1 MKKITFPLLLAITVL
16 TGCSSFKGLA
26 SERYDGRVIEKDSA
40 AILAYQE
47 NQVILGEE
55 KDALNP
61 SLPDFFFQEPLTFV
75 GDELFIPLSETPVV
89 VGDDVPQGRYM
100 INRNFTAAQV
110 TIADETGETLFNY
123 VMTDQSGHLELNLYD
138 GMQLTANQENDQ
150 QFLYLTNSDS
160 PPPNVPV
167 VIIGQGQPVIEE
179 GDYELNN
186 GAYYVG
192 TDLEAGSYEISLP
205 LSYGNDRLKYVYIFN
220 PDHSFQVIELLSR
233 FESKPTD
240 VNPVVTLE
248 DGQFLYIQ
256 DMSSVLLSPI

>member
-1 MKKITFPLLLAITVL
+1 M
-16 TGCSSFKGLA
+16 
-26 SERYDGRVIEKDSA
+26 
-40 AILAYQE
+40 
-47 NQVILGEE
+47 
-55 KDALNP
+55 
-61 SLPDFFFQEPLTFV
+61 
-75 GDELFIPLSETPVV
+75 
-89 VGDDVPQGRYM
+89 
-100 INRNFTAAQV
+100 
-110 TIADETGETLFNY
+110 
-123 VMTDQSGHLELNLYD
+123 
-138 GMQLTANQENDQ
+138 
-150 QFLYLTNSDS
+150 
-160 PPPNVPV
+160 PV